1 MVHPLIRTI
10 GIRLL
15 AGFSGAAFGSV
26 AAGLLHLSM
35 TIAGAV
41 AGLSLAAIVTI
52 LTYRHRPGPNS
63 TES

>member
-1 MVHPLIRTI
+1 MVQRLIRSLGI
-10 GIRLL
+10 GLL
-15 AGFSGAAFGSV
+15 AGFSGAVFGSV

-52 LTYRHRPGPNS
+52 LTYRHRLGPNS
-63 TES
+63 TEL